1 MIPSFTEVSIFLLM
15 VFISI
20 FALTFGTSV
29 PVFGDAKKTRKL
41 LQKRL
46 LEIEAASGR
55 QRISSLLREKYLKN
69 LSPLERT
76 LESLPGMEKL
86 SELIEHAGRTT
97 LAYRVVLVSII
108 IGAAVVFFAW
118 TFTRNAPMAALLGIA
133 ASALPVIKIMS
144 ERNQRMAKFE
154 EQLPEALDVVK
165 RALRAGHPFNQSL
178 KLVSEEMEDPI
189 AKEFGIT
196 FADINYG
203 NDVKA
208 AMLGLLERVPS
219 VTVMAVVTSVL
230 VQKETGGN
238 LAEIL
243 EKISQVIR
251 SRFRLQRK
259 VKTLSA
265 EGRLSAW
272 ILVSVPFVLFIMIM
286 ITTPTYL
293 PILLEEPLG
302 RKLIG
307 WGFGIMLLGILWIR
321 TIIRIDV

>member
-1 MIPSFTEVSIFLLM
+1 MFSFSEVSIFLLM

-29 PVFGDAKKTRKL
+29 PVFGDARKTRKL
-41 LQKRL
+41 LRKRL
-46 LEIEAASGR
+46 AEIEATSGR
-55 QRISSLLREKYLKN
+55 EQISSLLRAQYLTD
-69 LSPLERT
+69 LSPLERG

-86 SELIEHAGRTT
+86 AELIEQSGRTWP
-97 LAYRVVLVSII
+97 AYRVVGAGILLGAVGALV
-108 IGAAVVFFAW
+108 AW
-118 TFTRNAPMAALLGIA
+118 SFTHTLALALLLGMVA
-133 ASALPVIKIMS
+133 FSLPFLKIIS

-154 EQLPEALDVVK
+154 EQLPEALDVIK
-165 RALRAGHPFNQSL
+165 RALRAGHPFNQSI
-178 KLVSEEMEDPI
+178 KLVSEEMDDPI

-208 AMLGLLERVPS
+208 AMLGLLERIPS

-243 EKISQVIR
+243 EKISEVIR
-251 SRFRLQRK
+251 GRFRLQRK

-272 ILVSVPFVLFIMIM
+272 ILVSVPFVLFIMIT
-286 ITTPTYL
+286 ITTPDYL
-293 PILLEEPLG
+293 PILLEEPQG
-302 RKLIG
+302 RKLIA

-321 TIIRIDV
+321 RIIRIDV